1 MVRAR
6 PGRSRVLPQPEIRRE
21 VHHIAS
27 ACSGMGMDPQPR
39 RASALPVHDADQR
52 HEPVLR
58 HQALF
63 RARALYRVLRF
74 AEDHQLAG
82 REDSARVRIRGRGRE
97 ARDRLCGASRYRPCS
112 DARGDRLHIGRREDR
127 RASLG
132 RADRPGRDQ
141 DHGGIERHRRVQED
155 DRRREGVQAHLSGVR
170 LRRGDPAM
178 LQGRLHV
185 RESRFQRAR
194 HRGGNRPGR

>member
-6 PGRSRVLPQPEIRRE
+6 PGRSRLLPQPEIRRE

-27 ACSGMGMDPQPR
+27 ARRGMGMDSQPR

-52 HEPVLR
+52 HEPVL
-58 HQALF
+58 HDQALF

-74 AEDHQLAG
+74 VEDHQLAG
-82 REDSARVRIRGRGRE
+82 REDSEGVRLRGRGRE
-97 ARDRLCGASRYRPCS
+97 ARDRLHGASRSRS
-112 DARGDRLHIGRREDR
+112 RSHAAGDRLHIGRCQDR
-127 RASLG
+127 GARLG

-178 LQGRLHV
+178 LQGRIHL
-185 RESRFQRAR
+185 RQPRFQRAR